1 MPIHYK
7 ITIRIIFV
15 SVIEKRYVNKTRS
28 GGTFSNFENEPTTNL
43 KEKFFFNAGLRD
55 FIQHDIK

>member
-28 GGTFSNFENEPTTNL
+28 EETFSNFENEPTTNL
-43 KEKFFFNAGLRD
+43 KEKFLF
-55 FIQHDIK
+55 